1 MLANDALARE
11 VELTGRTPLSIMGTQ
26 FLKAALA
33 FHHFPDPTFHYRPG
47 VPLLGFAAAILF
59 SLGMVV
65 AARRFRQAE
74 YGLLA
79 AWFTLVIVLGG
90 ALLENPP
97 NSARL
102 VLAIPPVVMGVALGV
117 VEVASLA
124 RWALGRSEAE
134 AVAAS
139 LLVMALITG
148 QSAFF
153 YFVRYTPSQVY
164 GGVNT
169 EVAHRMG
176 LYLQELGPGHY
187 CYFLGAPRMY
197 LGFATISYLA
207 RDLQGS
213 DVLEPLA
220 DPADLAPAQGEPVL
234 ILLPER
240 GGELE
245 AVLRRYPSGELREFR
260 DAVGNLLFTAYE
272 PLE

>member
-1 MLANDALARE
+1 
-11 VELTGRTPLSIMGTQ
+11 
-26 FLKAALA
+26 
-33 FHHFPDPTFHYRPG
+33 
-47 VPLLGFAAAILF
+47 
-59 SLGMVV
+59 
-65 AARRFRQAE
+65 
-74 YGLLA
+74 
-79 AWFTLVIVLGG
+79 VIIFGG

-102 VLAIPPVVMGVALGV
+102 VLAIPPVVIGVALGA

-153 YFVRYTPSQVY
+153 YFVRYTPSHVY

-220 DPADLAPAQGEPVL
+220 DPADLAPAQGEPVF

-260 DAVGNLLFTAYE
+260 DARGNLLFMVYE